1 MIFSVEIWEHIF
13 IYIDPIS
20 LTNLKIICKCWKE
33 IIDKM
38 LQVNNIYI
46 TFITVLIYLLNI

>member
-46 TFITVLIYLLNI
+46 TFITVLI